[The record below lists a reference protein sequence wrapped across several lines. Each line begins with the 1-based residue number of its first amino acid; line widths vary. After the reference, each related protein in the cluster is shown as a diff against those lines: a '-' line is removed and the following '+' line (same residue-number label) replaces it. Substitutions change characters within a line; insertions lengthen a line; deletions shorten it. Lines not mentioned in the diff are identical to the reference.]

1 MTLETLDPRT
11 ALLVIDLQKL
21 TLGNPTV
28 HPVADIVSR
37 SAALAAAFRAA
48 DRTVVLAAVAGSPAG
63 RNDYGGGGRDY
74 PAELTELAPELEP
87 HASDIVVKRST
98 WSAFAGTELRATLQ
112 QLGITQVVI
121 VGVATSF
128 GVESTARAAYDFGYN
143 VVIVTDAITD
153 LRAESHENSV
163 GRVFPALSQTA
174 TTAELLAVL
183 G

>member
-1 MTLETLDPRT
+1 MTLESLDPRT
-11 ALLVIDLQKL
+11 ALLVIDLQAL

-28 HPVADIVSR
+28 HPVADIVAN
-37 SAALAAAFRAA
+37 SAAIAAAFRAA
-48 DRTVVLAAVAGSPAG
+48 GQPVVLATVAGAPGG
-63 RNDYGGGGRDY
+63 RNNYGGGARDY
-74 PAELTELAPELEP
+74 PAELTTLAPELDQQP
-87 HASDIVVKRST
+87 SDIVVTRST
-98 WSAFAGTELRATLQ
+98 WSAFAGTELRSTLVE
-112 QLGITQVVI
+112 LGVTQVVI

-163 GRVFPALSQTA
+163 TRVFPVLAQTA
-174 TTAELLAVL
+174 TTAEILAAL